1 MKLIKQNLAD
11 KFGLWQNHKKLQ
23 YMISLS
29 FTLITVIGMLALGI
43 TLYATYTRN
52 AEELVVEDN
61 RKLVAQVEL
70 NLTNYLRNM
79 MRISDTA
86 YYSVIKNIDFADVG
100 AEKELTLLYEAN
112 RDNLV
117 SIACFTNG
125 GNLVA
130 ATPVNTLKQ
139 YADVTTQD
147 WFMRAK
153 RTPENLHFSSSH
165 VQHIFEDSND
175 RYYWVLS
182 LSRSVELTNDGV
194 ISGGILLVDM
204 NFSGIKHL
212 FTKVNSGDISY
223 MYLVDGNGEI
233 IYHPRQNLIFS
244 NLFQENNIVA
254 ADYDDGVH
262 VEEFEGARRTV
273 VVKTVG
279 YTGWKIVSVI
289 PEENMQ
295 QQWNQASVIWVT
307 VLEISILILIFANQY
322 LSSKIVQPLQKLEDS
337 VKELELQYPE
347 NIYVGGSEEIQHL
360 GLTIRSMVEQMR
372 RLMDDIVKQQEEKR
386 KNELDALQSQI
397 NPHFLYN
404 TLDSIIWMVESERY
418 EEAISMVT
426 ALANLFRI
434 SLSKGKTIISIKD
447 EFNHAINYSN
457 IQKVRFKNKFNV
469 TFMLD
474 EKIEAYLTIKLIIQP
489 LLENAIYYGMEAMDG
504 DGEILVQGYEQNG
517 DIYIDVIDNGI
528 GMPPETVKHLLTDG
542 KYERKRGSGIGL
554 KNVDQRI
561 KLYFGQEYGLEIK
574 SEPDVGTRVRIH
586 LPMKLE
592 VEDEK

>member
-1 MKLIKQNLAD
+1 M
-11 KFGLWQNHKKLQ
+11 
-23 YMISLS
+23 
-29 FTLITVIGMLALGI
+29 
-43 TLYATYTRN
+43 
-52 AEELVVEDN
+52 
-61 RKLVAQVEL
+61 
-70 NLTNYLRNM
+70 
-79 MRISDTA
+79 
-86 YYSVIKNIDFADVG
+86 
-100 AEKELTLLYEAN
+100 
-112 RDNLV
+112 
-117 SIACFTNG
+117 
-125 GNLVA
+125 
-130 ATPVNTLKQ
+130 
-139 YADVTTQD
+139 
-147 WFMRAK
+147 
-153 RTPENLHFSSSH
+153 
-165 VQHIFEDSND
+165 
-175 RYYWVLS
+175 
-182 LSRSVELTNDGV
+182 
-194 ISGGILLVDM
+194 
-204 NFSGIKHL
+204 
-212 FTKVNSGDISY
+212 NSGNISY
-223 MYLVDGNGEI
+223 IYLADGNGEI

-244 NLFQENNIVA
+244 NLFQENNVVA
-254 ADYDDGVH
+254 AEYDDGVH

-273 VVKTVG
+273 IVKTVG

-307 VLEISILILIFANQY
+307 VLAISILILILANQY

-347 NIYVGGSEEIQHL
+347 KIYVGGSEEIQHL

-372 RLMDDIVKQQEEKR
+372 HLMDDIVKQQEEKR

-474 EKIEAYLTIKLIIQP
+474 EKIEPYLTIKLIIQP

-504 DGEILVQGYEQNG
+504 DGEIFVQGYEREG

-528 GMPPETVKHLLTDG
+528 GMPPETVAHLLTDG

-592 VEDEK
+592 VQDEK